1 MDNLTNI
8 FLILTSIII
17 GFVICIILGIKSYL
31 LIAPVV
37 LVMYMAI
44 IWYYRRYYE
53 FNQSINPTINTTINP
68 TSNSGKL
75 SNNLPTESQSI
86 ITNPAMP
93 SFAIATM
100 FADGTISAPTLEP
113 TPTPTL
119 QSKAIINSIP
129 TSNNTTNTMNIS
141 TKSTGAPLASPI
153 SITVPS
159 IVESPQNS
167 NKIDGKAMP
176 DVMNNDKPP
185 FDGLAPAELLSRL
198 NYIYYATANPH
209 KPVNYSDFKTH
220 ADKYLDEDG
229 TKLSV
234 SDPKLQQFARAFYP
248 QLTADQID
256 ARDCLN
262 DGSGSRSC
270 FQSKYLFYNSE
281 ISKNFEKILD
291 KGVNVDNANLVVR
304 EDFSMPQILDPV
316 QRAYNNPVMFMN
328 APPGNL
334 DTPLDTISNEH
345 IKLMDPAMDI
355 CHNCKLAVCQDD
367 YCSLQNKL
375 FM

>member
-1 MDNLTNI
+1 
-8 FLILTSIII
+8 
-17 GFVICIILGIKSYL
+17 
-31 LIAPVV
+31 
-37 LVMYMAI
+37 
-44 IWYYRRYYE
+44 
-53 FNQSINPTINTTINP
+53 
-68 TSNSGKL
+68 
-75 SNNLPTESQSI
+75 
-86 ITNPAMP
+86 
-93 SFAIATM
+93 
-100 FADGTISAPTLEP
+100 
-113 TPTPTL
+113 
-119 QSKAIINSIP
+119 
-129 TSNNTTNTMNIS
+129 
-141 TKSTGAPLASPI
+141 
-153 SITVPS
+153 
-159 IVESPQNS
+159 
-167 NKIDGKAMP
+167 
-176 DVMNNDKPP
+176 MNNDKPP

-234 SDPKLQQFARAFYP
+234 SDPKLMAFSRAFYP

-304 EDFSMPQILDPV
+304 EDFSMPQILDPA

-334 DTPLDTISNEH
+334 DIPLDTVSNEH

-367 YCSLQNKL
+367 YCALQNKL

>member
-37 LVMYMAI
+37 LVMYMALL
-44 IWYYRRYYE
+44 WYYRRYYD
-53 FNQSINPTINTTINP
+53 TTTITKP
-68 TSNSGKL
+68 SITAMANS
-75 SNNLPTESQSI
+75 SNNLSNLPNLPNLPNVLNPIT
-86 ITNPAMP
+86 TNPNPATP
-93 SFAIATM
+93 SYAIATM
-100 FADGTISAPTLEP
+100 FADGTISAPTLEAI
-113 TPTPTL
+113 PTL
-119 QSKAIINSIP
+119 ESNAIINSIP
-129 TSNNTTNTMNIS
+129 TSRNIINSATT
-141 TKSTGAPLASPI
+141 STGAAPLSSPI
-153 SITVPS
+153 GITVPS
-159 IVESPQNS
+159 TVEPTHS
-167 NKIDGKAMP
+167 KAIP

-234 SDPKLQQFARAFYP
+234 SDPKLMAFSRAFYP

-304 EDFSMPQILDPV
+304 EDFSMPQILDPA

-328 APPGNL
+328 APHGNQ
-334 DTPLDTISNEH
+334 DIPLDTVSNEH

-367 YCSLQNKL
+367 YCALQNKL